1 MEGAVDYLCVYTK
14 DALNQITLKTEM
26 MKKLFVISCIAVLA
40 VACSDNKPAELYV
53 PKNTVEFAGNAFT
66 SFSLGAD
73 VKLYTSPNP
82 DAPKQWTVQAVVP
95 VRKEVKGKLSSLSI
109 NLTPLDERG
118 IRIRDNFVLE
128 GEDLANLVPV
138 YNSADNIERTVVFS
152 VAQDGVKKYF
162 TKKEADQL
170 LSKTKGVRMDFNVGG
185 DAPQAAVSNSSSSEE
200 YPMTLDGLCRKYGVY
215 GLLGQYDSALR
226 NDQSKRAKQIED
238 QLWSIEKRVKN
249 DYNVPAWLRDRFVDY
264 IEDKED
270 EIEDRY

>member
-1 MEGAVDYLCVYTK
+1 
-14 DALNQITLKTEM
+14 
-26 MKKLFVISCIAVLA
+26 MKKLLVLSC
-40 VACSDNKPAELYV
+40 VAFLMASCGGNNSKELYV

-66 SFSLGAD
+66 SFSLGSD

-82 DAPKQWTVQAVVP
+82 DAPKQWTVQAVIP
-95 VRKEVKGKLSSLSI
+95 IRKEMKGKISSLSI
-109 NLTPLDERG
+109 NLTPLDDRG

-152 VAQDGVKKYF
+152 VAQDGVKKF
-162 TKKEADQL
+162 FKKKEAEEL
-170 LSKTKGVRMDFNVGG
+170 LAKTKGVRMDFNIGSGSV
-185 DAPQAAVSNSSSSEE
+185 PVAVSGTSSSSEE

-215 GLLGQYDSALR
+215 GLLSQYDYHLR
-226 NDQSKRAKQIED
+226 NDNKKRAKQIED
-238 QLWSIEKRVKN
+238 HLWSIEKRVKN
-249 DYNVPAWLRDRFVDY
+249 DYNVPAWLRDRFEDY

>member
-1 MEGAVDYLCVYTK
+1 
-14 DALNQITLKTEM
+14 
-26 MKKLFVISCIAVLA
+26 MKKLFVLSCIAVLA
-40 VACSDNKPAELYV
+40 AACSNNKPAELYV

-66 SFSLGAD
+66 AFSLGAD

-95 VRKEVKGKLSSLSI
+95 IRKEMKGKISGLSI
-109 NLTPLDERG
+109 NLTPLDERS

-152 VAQDGVKKYF
+152 VAQNGVKKYF
-162 TKKEADQL
+162 TKKEANEL

-185 DAPQAAVSNSSSSEE
+185 GAVPVAVSGSSGSEE
-200 YPMTLDGLCRKYGVY
+200 YPMTLDGLCRKYGIY
-215 GLLGQYDSALR
+215 GLLGQYDQALR
-226 NDQSKRAKQIED
+226 NDQSKRAKSIED
-238 QLWSIEKRVKN
+238 KLWSIEKRVKN
-249 DYNVPAWLRDRFVDY
+249 DSSVPEWLRDRFVDY

>member
-1 MEGAVDYLCVYTK
+1 
-14 DALNQITLKTEM
+14 
-26 MKKLFVISCIAVLA
+26 MKKLIVLFSVAVLA
-40 VACSDNKPAELYV
+40 VSCFSNKKPAELYV

-66 SFSLGAD
+66 SFSLGSD

-82 DAPKQWTVQAVVP
+82 DAPKQWTVQAVIP
-95 VRKEVKGKLSSLSI
+95 IRKEMKGKISDLSI
-109 NLTPLDERG
+109 NLTPLDDRG

-128 GEDLANLVPV
+128 GEDLNNLVPV

-162 TKKEADQL
+162 KKKEADEL
-170 LSKTKGVRMDFNVGG
+170 LKKTKGVRMDFNVGSG
-185 DAPQAAVSNSSSSEE
+185 SAPVEVAKSSSSED

-215 GLLGQYDSALR
+215 GLLSQYDQALR
-226 NDQSKRAKQIED
+226 YDQKKRAKNIED
-238 QLWSIEKRVKN
+238 QLWAIEKKVGN
-249 DYNVPAWLRDRFVDY
+249 DYNVPGWLRDRFKDY

>member
-1 MEGAVDYLCVYTK
+1 
-14 DALNQITLKTEM
+14 
-26 MKKLFVISCIAVLA
+26 MKKLFVLFSIAVLA
-40 VACSDNKPAELYV
+40 AACGDNKPAELYV

-66 SFSLGAD
+66 AFSLGAD

-95 VRKEVKGKLSSLSI
+95 IRKEMKGKISSLSI
-109 NLTPLDERG
+109 NLTPLDERS

-138 YNSADNIERTVVFS
+138 YNSADNMERTVVFS
-152 VAQDGVKKYF
+152 VAQNGVKKYF
-162 TKKEADQL
+162 TKKEANEL

-185 DAPQAAVSNSSSSEE
+185 GAAPVAVSGSSGSEE
-200 YPMTLDGLCRKYGVY
+200 YPMTLDGLCRKYGIY
-215 GLLGQYDSALR
+215 GLLGQYDAALR
-226 NDQSKRAKQIED
+226 NDQDKRAKQIED
-238 QLWSIEKRVKN
+238 KLWSIEKRVKS
-249 DYNVPAWLRDRFVDY
+249 DYSVPEWLRDRFVDY